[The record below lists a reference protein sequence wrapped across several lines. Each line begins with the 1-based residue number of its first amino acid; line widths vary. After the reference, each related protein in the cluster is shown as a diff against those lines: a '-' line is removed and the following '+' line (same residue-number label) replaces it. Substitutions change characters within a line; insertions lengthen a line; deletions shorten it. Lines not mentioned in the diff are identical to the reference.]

1 MESESANGETLKTRA
16 VLDFPFAFILRS
28 GRRRN
33 DKKNYV
39 FELEIRKKKVWKTS
53 LGDDGCA

>member
-1 MESESANGETLKTRA
+1 MAKRLKHARYLTF
-16 VLDFPFAFILRS
+16 LFLLRS